1 MDKIG
6 GGQFVTLGVDQDVF
20 AVPVGSVQEILD
32 MRPLFRVPN
41 APPYL
46 VGLIDV
52 RGQGVPAIDLR
63 VKLGVAATPATETT
77 RILVLE
83 VPVQGRRLV
92 MGLIADRVIEVAT
105 LGDRQIAPPPDIGV
119 RWRSDYIRGVGR
131 HRDRFV
137 IILDLERLFSSD
149 EIAYLGAHGLS
160 GTEDGPG
167 GPIAA

>member
-1 MDKIG
+1 
-6 GGQFVTLGVDQDVF
+6 
-20 AVPVGSVQEILD
+20 

-119 RWRSDYIRGVGR
+119 RWRSDYIQGVFR
-131 HRDRFV
+131 RQDSFV
-137 IILDLERLFSSD
+137 VLFDLARLLTSQ
-149 EIAYLGAHGLS
+149 E
-160 GTEDGPG
+160 
-167 GPIAA
+167 AAALPEACAA